1 MGLLESGF
9 RMARIL
15 LLQYLDLFAAFCMQ
29 TASVPMRW
37 REKASGRRRNH
48 F

>member
-9 RMARIL
+9 CVAQML
-15 LLQYLDLFAAFCMQ
+15 LLRRLDLFASFCMQ